1 MTESLDDGEFWLPPQ
16 FLIDDDTVLMEQ
28 NSENSL
34 NGSARDVFGYSKT
47 DSGKSLFPLEFP
59 CGFGSFGFSSDLSS
73 PVESVVGSTETES
86 DEEDYLA
93 GLTRQMAHSTL
104 EDGFKRNDLAFG
116 TEKSKVL
123 PSPFLLLK

>member
-1 MTESLDDGEFWLPPQ
+1 MTLSLDDGEFWLPPQ

-47 DSGKSLFPLEFP
+47 DSGKSLLPLEFP

-73 PVESVVGSTETES
+73 PVESVVDSTETES

-104 EDGFKRNDLAFG
+104 EDGFKRNDLTFG

-123 PSPFLLLK
+123 PSPFLFLK